1 MHHFF
6 VSPEQIDEQ
15 FVTIRGNDVNHIKN
29 VLRMKAGEELLVSN
43 GLDRDYFCQIE
54 TITGEEIKAK
64 ILQEDFA
71 GTELPTELYLF
82 QGLPKADKMEL
93 IIQKAVEL
101 GVKEII
107 PVATK
112 RCVVKL
118 DDKKEASKL
127 KRWQAISESAA
138 KQSRRMIIP
147 EISPVMT
154 FKEAINRASTFDM
167 GIIPYENFKDM
178 EETRNILKGVGKAM
192 KIGIFIGP
200 EGGFEESEIQYA
212 MDNGIKPI
220 SLGKRI
226 LRTETAGLAIL
237 SVLMF
242 RIEEN

>member
-54 TITGEEIKAK
+54 TITDEEIKAK

-178 EETRNILKGVGKAM
+178 DETRNILKGVGKAM

>member
-15 FVTIRGNDVNHIKN
+15 FVTIWGNDVNHIKN

-54 TITGEEIKAK
+54 TITDEEIKAK
-64 ILQEDFA
+64 ILQEDFE
-71 GTELPTELYLF
+71 GPERPTERYLF

-138 KQSRRMIIP
+138 KQSRSMIIP

-178 EETRNILKGVGKAM
+178 DETRNILKGVGKAM